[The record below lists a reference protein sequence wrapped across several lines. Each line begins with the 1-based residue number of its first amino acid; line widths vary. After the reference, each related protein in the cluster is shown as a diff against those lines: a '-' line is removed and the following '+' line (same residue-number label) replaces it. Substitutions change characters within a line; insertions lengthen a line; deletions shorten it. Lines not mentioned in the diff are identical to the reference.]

1 MRKKEKAI
9 INPEDFRA
17 RRQSRRMSRIPLY
30 EVIDR
35 SPDPVKKM
43 QTYEWFLEPQFYL
56 VTCLYM
62 AARLFINLS
71 QTYITFYVQYALQLS
86 PDMLAII
93 PMVMFI
99 SGFAISIVLG
109 YIGEKVGYRVS
120 FLISCFI
127 GIGKFIVDFPSIM
140 YTLLGLLQTI
150 LRLNLQNCKSL

>member
-1 MRKKEKAI
+1 MRQKENAFKK
-9 INPEDFRA
+9 PEAFKA
-17 RRQSRRMSRIPLY
+17 RRQSRRMSRMSLY

-43 QTYEWFLEPQFYL
+43 QTYEWFMEPQFYL

-86 PDMLAII
+86 QDMLAII
-93 PMVMFI
+93 PMVIFI

-109 YIGEKVGYRVS
+109 YIVEKFGYRIS
-120 FLISCFI
+120 FLISCVI
-127 GIGKFIVDFPSIM
+127 GIGKLIVNF
-140 YTLLGLLQTI
+140 LTI
-150 LRLNLQNCKSL
+150 

>member
-1 MRKKEKAI
+1 MRKKENALTK
-9 INPEDFRA
+9 PEGFQA
-17 RRQSRRMSRIPLY
+17 RKQSRRMSRISLY

-56 VTCLYM
+56 VICLYM

-71 QTYITFYVQYALQLS
+71 QTYIPFYVQYGLQLS

-109 YIGEKVGYRVS
+109 YIVEKFGYRIS
-120 FLISCFI
+120 LLISCFI
-127 GIGKFIVDFPSIM
+127 GIGKFIVNF
-140 YTLLGLLQTI
+140 LTI
-150 LRLNLQNCKSL
+150 

>member
-1 MRKKEKAI
+1 MRLKENAI
-9 INPEDFRA
+9 TKPEALQA
-17 RRQSRRMSRIPLY
+17 RRQSRRMSRISLY

-35 SPDPVKKM
+35 SPDPVKKI

-56 VTCLYM
+56 VICLYM

-71 QTYITFYVQYALQLS
+71 QTYIPFYVQYGLQLS

-109 YIGEKVGYRVS
+109 YIGEKFGYRVS

-127 GIGKFIVDFPSIM
+127 GIGKFIVNF
-140 YTLLGLLQTI
+140 LTI
-150 LRLNLQNCKSL
+150 

>member
-1 MRKKEKAI
+1 MRPKENAI
-9 INPEDFRA
+9 TKPEDFQA

-127 GIGKFIVDFPSIM
+127 GIGKFIVNF
-140 YTLLGLLQTI
+140 LTI
-150 LRLNLQNCKSL
+150 LLD